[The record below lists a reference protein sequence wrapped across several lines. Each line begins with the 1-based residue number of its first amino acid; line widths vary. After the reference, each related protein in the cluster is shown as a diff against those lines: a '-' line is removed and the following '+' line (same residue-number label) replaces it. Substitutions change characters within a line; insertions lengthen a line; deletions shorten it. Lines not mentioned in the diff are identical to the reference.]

1 MSQIVVIVFI
11 ALGDGEVG
19 HQGAVVDA
27 VELDLVA
34 DLLGRRQHLGDV
46 GEELVHLAP
55 RLHPLLL
62 AVAHALGVIEVLARA
77 ETDEAVV
84 RLGVLLV
91 EEMDI
96 VGRDDLHP
104 VLLS

>member
-1 MSQIVVIVFI
+1 MVY
-11 ALGDGEVG
+11 
-19 HQGAVVDA
+19 A
-27 VELDLVA
+27 VELDFVT
-34 DLLGRRQHLGDV
+34 DLLGRRQHLRNV

-77 ETDEAVV
+77 EADEAIM
-84 RLGVLLV
+84 RLGILLV

-104 VLLS
+104 MLLPEL

>member
-1 MSQIVVIVFI
+1 M
-11 ALGDGEVG
+11 
-19 HQGAVVDA
+19 VDA

-34 DLLGRRQHLGDV
+34 DLLRRRQHLGDV

-77 ETDEAVV
+77 EADKTIV

-91 EEMDI
+91 EEVDI
-96 VGRDDLHP
+96 IGRDDLHP
-104 VLLS
+104 MLLPEL